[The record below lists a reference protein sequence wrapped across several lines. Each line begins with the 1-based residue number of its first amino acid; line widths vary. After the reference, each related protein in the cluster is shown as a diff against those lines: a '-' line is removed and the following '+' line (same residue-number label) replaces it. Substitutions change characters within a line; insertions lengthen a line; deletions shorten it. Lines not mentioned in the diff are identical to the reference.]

1 MTWSSKFVRL
11 YMPLAVWMLLIF
23 VLSSLHKVPFP
34 FIDKLSMDKIYH
46 IIEYAILGYLILR
59 VMEQGMRMY
68 GGWMIILCILIGS
81 IYGLSDEIHQILVP
95 GRYFSW
101 WDMTANIAGTALG
114 SWIYLKIRL

>member
-11 YMPLAVWMLLIF
+11 YLPLAIWMLLIF
-23 VLSSLHKVPFP
+23 VLSSLHKVPVP
-34 FIDKLSMDKIYH
+34 FIDKLSVDKIYH

-68 GGWMIILCILIGS
+68 GGWMIVLCILVGS
-81 IYGLSDEIHQILVP
+81 IYGLSDEIHQLFVP